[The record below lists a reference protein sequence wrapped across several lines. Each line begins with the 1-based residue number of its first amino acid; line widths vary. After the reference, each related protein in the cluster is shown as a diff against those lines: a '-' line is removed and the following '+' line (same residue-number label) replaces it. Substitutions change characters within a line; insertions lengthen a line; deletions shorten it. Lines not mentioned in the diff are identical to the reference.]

1 MCFIRKDQRV
11 VFLRKNLKKLTS
23 LLKKYLGMSV
33 FSCLIKGLLAIVC
46 SNFFSNLKV
55 NQILTVAYSQ
65 MFDHMYIKCWIGR
78 YT

>member
-1 MCFIRKDQRV
+1 MGGFSAQKS
-11 VFLRKNLKKLTS
+11 KKLRS

-46 SNFFSNLKV
+46 FNFFSNLKV
-55 NQILTVAYSQ
+55 NQILTVAYSE
-65 MFDHMYIKCWIGR
+65 MFDHVWRCILDAYIKCRIGS